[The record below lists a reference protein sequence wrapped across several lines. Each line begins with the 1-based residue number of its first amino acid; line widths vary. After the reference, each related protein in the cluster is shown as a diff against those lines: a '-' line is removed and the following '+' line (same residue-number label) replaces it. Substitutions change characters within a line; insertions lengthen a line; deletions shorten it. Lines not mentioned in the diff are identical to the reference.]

1 MQNVYGTNGDLKN
14 HTFKGYRRSLS
25 TAGNGFYLLRVLFY
39 KQSQQEGSKSQN
51 C

>member
-1 MQNVYGTNGDLKN
+1 MVLMETQKITL
-14 HTFKGYRRSLS
+14 FRGYRRTLS